1 VTTDR
6 RAALVLAAFGI
17 FITAQAWRLPYWL
30 DRSPGPG
37 FVPLWLGILL
47 TICAGWV
54 FVRAKATA
62 PREAEDQP
70 TGRSD
75 PYALAIMTTLAA
87 AVVPL
92 VGLVAATGALTAAA
106 AWRLD
111 PRRPLAIVAATLAT
125 PLLVWLVFVRWL
137 GVPLP

>member
-1 VTTDR
+1 VTAD
-6 RAALVLAAFGI
+6 RAAALALAAFGL
-17 FITAQAWRLPYWL
+17 FITVHAWRLPYWT

-62 PREAEDQP
+62 PREPEDRP

-75 PYALAIMTTLAA
+75 PFALAIMTTLAA

-111 PRRPLAIVAATLAT
+111 PRRRLAIVAATLAT
-125 PLLVWLVFVRWL
+125 PILVWLIFVRWL

>member
-1 VTTDR
+1 VSAD
-6 RAALVLAAFGI
+6 RAAALALTAFGL
-17 FITAQAWRLPYWL
+17 FITGHAWRLPYWT

-54 FVRAKATA
+54 FVRARAPA
-62 PREAEDQP
+62 PREPEERL

-75 PYALAIMTTLAA
+75 PIALAIMTTLAA
-87 AVVPL
+87 AIVPL
-92 VGLVAATGALTAAA
+92 VGLVAATAALTAAA

-111 PRRPLAIVAATLAT
+111 PRRPLAIAAATLAT
-125 PLLVWLVFVRWL
+125 PVLVWLIFVRWL

>member
-1 VTTDR
+1 MTAD
-6 RAALVLAAFGI
+6 RAAALALAAFGL
-17 FITAQAWRLPYWL
+17 FITVHAWRLPYWT

-54 FVRAKATA
+54 FVRAKAPA
-62 PREAEDQP
+62 PRQAEDRP
-70 TGRSD
+70 AGRSD
-75 PYALAIMTTLAA
+75 PFALAIMTTLAA

-92 VGLVAATGALTAAA
+92 VGLVAATGALTAAV

-111 PRRPLAIVAATLAT
+111 PRRPLAIVAAALAT
-125 PLLVWLVFVRWL
+125 PALVWLIFVRWL

>member
-1 VTTDR
+1 MSAD
-6 RAALVLAAFGI
+6 RAAALALAAFGL
-17 FITAQAWRLPYWL
+17 FITGHAWRLPYWT

-54 FVRAKATA
+54 FVRAGAPA
-62 PREAEDQP
+62 PREPEERL

-75 PYALAIMTTLAA
+75 PIALAIMTTLAA
-87 AVVPL
+87 AIAPL
-92 VGLVAATGALTAAA
+92 VGLVAATAALTAAA

-111 PRRPLAIVAATLAT
+111 PRRPLAIVAAALAT
-125 PLLVWLVFVRWL
+125 PVLVWLIFVRWL

>member
-1 VTTDR
+1 MTAE
-6 RAALVLAAFGI
+6 RAAALALAAFGL
-17 FITAQAWRLPYWL
+17 FITVHAWRLPYWV

-54 FVRAKATA
+54 FVRAKAPA
-62 PREAEDQP
+62 PREPEDRP
-70 TGRSD
+70 AGRSD
-75 PYALAIMTTLAA
+75 PFALAIMTTLAA

-92 VGLVAATGALTAAA
+92 VGLVAATAALTAAA

-111 PRRPLAIVAATLAT
+111 PRRPLAILGATLAT
-125 PLLVWLVFVRWL
+125 PVLVWLIFVRWL

>member
-1 VTTDR
+1 VTADR
-6 RAALVLAAFGI
+6 AVALALAAFGL
-17 FITAQAWRLPYWL
+17 FITIHAWRLPYWA

-54 FVRAKATA
+54 LARAEAPA
-62 PREAEDQP
+62 PREPEERP

-75 PYALAIMTTLAA
+75 PFALAIMTTLAA

-92 VGLVAATGALTAAA
+92 VGLVAATAALTAAA

-125 PLLVWLVFVRWL
+125 PILVWLIFVRWL

>member
-1 VTTDR
+1 VSAD
-6 RAALVLAAFGI
+6 RAAALALAAFGL
-17 FITAQAWRLPYWL
+17 FITGHAWRLPYWT

-54 FVRAKATA
+54 FVRARAPA
-62 PREAEDQP
+62 PREPEERL

-75 PYALAIMTTLAA
+75 PIALAIMTTLAA
-87 AVVPL
+87 AIAPL
-92 VGLVAATGALTAAA
+92 VGLVAATAALTAAA

-125 PLLVWLVFVRWL
+125 PVLVWLIFVRWL